1 MGLSAAKE
9 QQSEPKKSQPSV
21 SVTVTKSPASS
32 AKSPFLAQ
40 AEQHNLLLKQQ
51 QQLQQQLLQ
60 QQQAIKMSQPT
71 SAAAAHVQRKTY
83 EAMIADISK
92 VADFS
97 AKISSYS
104 HEAKVTITLYILN
117 IRSKVIFSMF
127 NIFLSIYVYFYLVKL
142 PQLTYIQ
149 LKPAFNE
156 F

>member
-21 SVTVTKSPASS
+21 SVTVTKSLASS

-104 HEAKVTITLYILN
+104 HEAKVTITL
-117 IRSKVIFSMF
+117 
-127 NIFLSIYVYFYLVKL
+127 
-142 PQLTYIQ
+142 
-149 LKPAFNE
+149 
-156 F
+156 

>member
-1 MGLSAAKE
+1 MYSTKRLHFFQPVPVEEPVIGKEKKKRKLDEIVMGLSAAKE

-104 HEAKVTITLYILN
+104 HEAKVN
-117 IRSKVIFSMF
+117 H
-127 NIFLSIYVYFYLVKL
+127 
-142 PQLTYIQ
+142 
-149 LKPAFNE
+149 
-156 F
+156 